1 VIRSPRSRHRAGS
14 RRTILAAGRLA
25 ALALSLVACGG
36 DLPGEVPSQPDAGAA
51 SGSQLPP
58 LPVRPSILLV
68 TVDTLRADRLGA
80 WGAVRDTSPVLDA
93 LAAEGVRFAAAQVQW
108 PKTGPSFAS
117 MFTATYPKD
126 NGIARHVGIPL
137 PCAFRT
143 LAEELSALGY
153 RTEAVVANGAVGRE
167 FNFDQGFDG
176 YLETWKIDEDPDLNR
191 WQRARRDPNRAGR
204 VTDLALEVADRLDRD
219 RPYFLWVHYLD
230 PHAPYQPPRS
240 HRDLFQGDAH
250 FDPAPRV
257 SIDSRR
263 SRREIGAIGKS
274 DAVDGR
280 EDLAFYLAR
289 YDAEIRYTDEEIGRL
304 LAGLTERGL
313 ASDRLT
319 VFTSDHG
326 ESLGEHNYFFGH
338 GRLAFQTCLH
348 VPLLFHWPGVLAPGV
363 DEDPVELI
371 HLAPTLLEIAGR
383 GLTEGRWAQGG
394 TLVERLRGRGAS
406 PEGARAYSE
415 AGYAQRGKWIRA
427 LRERRMKLVYAPH
440 AKDQQLI
447 GGEGVQFA
455 LYDLETDPGESVN
468 LAAERPEELARL
480 KRTLWEWDRA
490 PRFDAET
497 DTASC
502 GEGRPVDRETE
513 ELLRSLGYL

>member
-1 VIRSPRSRHRAGS
+1 M
-14 RRTILAAGRLA
+14 
-25 ALALSLVACGG
+25 
-36 DLPGEVPSQPDAGAA
+36 
-51 SGSQLPP
+51 
-58 LPVRPSILLV
+58 

-93 LAAEGVRFAAAQVQW
+93 LAAEGMRFAAAQVQW

-143 LAEELSALGY
+143 LAEELSALEY
-153 RTEAVVANGAVGRE
+153 QTEAVVANGAVGRE

-176 YLETWKIDEDPDLNR
+176 YLETWKIDEDPGLNR

-204 VTDLALEVADRLDRD
+204 VTDLALEVAGRLDRD
-219 RPYFLWVHYLD
+219 RPFFLWVHYLD
-230 PHAPYQPPRS
+230 PHAPYEPPRS
-240 HRDLFQGDAH
+240 HRDLFQGDAY
-250 FDPAPRV
+250 FDPIPRV

-263 SRREIGAIGKS
+263 SRREIGAIGKA

-280 EDLAFYLAR
+280 EELAFYLAR

-304 LAGLTERGL
+304 LTGL
-313 ASDRLT
+313 AELGLARDRLT

-348 VPLLFHWPGVLAPGV
+348 VPLLFHWPGALAPGV

-371 HLAPTLLEIAGR
+371 DLAPTLLEIAGQD
-383 GLTEGRWAQGG
+383 LAAGRWAQGRSR
-394 TLVERLRGRGAS
+394 VARLRGRGAGS
-406 PEGARAYSE
+406 EDARAFSE
-415 AGYAQRGKWIRA
+415 AGYAQHGKWIRA
-427 LRERRMKLVYAPH
+427 LRERRMKLVYSPH
-440 AKDQQLI
+440 PKDQQLI
-447 GGEGVQFA
+447 GGEGVAFA
-455 LYDLETDPGESVN
+455 LYDLEADPAESVN

-480 KRTLWEWDRA
+480 KRELWTWDRA

-502 GEGRPVDRETE
+502 GEGRPVDRDTE